1 MTYYIWRG
9 DPETSP
15 PPGNN
20 PALTVSLAADDRAL
34 VTVGAKQFN
43 SSDVAIVGRAEQER
57 RVGTRS
63 TGRFGDVFRY
73 EPSHGKTLNIGFD
86 GIELEDDV
94 FENLDQYTMHA
105 VADLIFARQLIVS
118 QDPDRTNTAAY
129 IAPATIRTL

>member
-9 DPETSP
+9 DPASSP

-20 PALTVSLAADDRAL
+20 PALTVSLAADDRAM
-34 VTVGAKQFN
+34 VTLGAKQFN
-43 SSDVAIVGRAEQER
+43 SSDLAMVGRAEQER

-63 TGRFGDVFRY
+63 NGRFGDVFRV

-86 GIELEDDV
+86 GIELEDGV
-94 FENLDQYTMHA
+94 FEELDQYTLMS

-118 QDPDRTNTAAY
+118 QDSDRTNAGAY
-129 IAPATIRTL
+129 IDPATIRAL